1 MWRRWSFDGWGLRSS
16 GGIHG
21 ARWEDPGITTDGC
34 PIICLVWHP
43 VYPLGVVNSW
53 CRPNT
58 GPRIKHL
65 LHMVTR
71 YALLSLF
78 LLGGILAQ
86 AQDYC
91 TPVFTNGCFNW
102 RSMNISLA
110 GVDWVSTG
118 ACTEF
123 DHTATV
129 MTVGAGEATPMVVE
143 NGVWCGVSVYVD
155 LNNNYT
161 FDPEELLFNEYNGN
175 QPSRVH
181 EFQITV
187 PLSTPSGQYRMRVL
201 NHWGSDG
208 VSSMNGT
215 GPCGPYE
222 YGNYDEFTLQV
233 VGAAS
238 INGHNAAEFRLSPNP
253 TTGIFRVENA
263 GSYER
268 ITITSMDGRIVRD
281 QGNAGQ
287 AKTIVMDLSNEAAG
301 VYTVRTGSAR
311 GAQVLRLVKE

>member
-1 MWRRWSFDGWGLRSS
+1 M
-16 GGIHG
+16 I
-21 ARWEDPGITTDGC
+21 
-34 PIICLVWHP
+34 
-43 VYPLGVVNSW
+43 
-53 CRPNT
+53 
-58 GPRIKHL
+58 
-65 LHMVTR
+65 TR
-71 YALLSLF
+71 YTILSLF
-78 LLGGILAQ
+78 LLGGTFAQ

-91 TPVFTNGCFNW
+91 APVFNNGCFNW
-102 RSMNISLA
+102 RSMNISL
-110 GVDWVSTG
+110 GGTDWVPAG

-129 MTVGAGEATPMVVE
+129 MTVGAGEATPMAVE

-187 PLSTPSGQYRMRVL
+187 PLSTPSGMYRLRVL

-208 VSSMNGT
+208 VNSTNGS

-233 VGAAS
+233 VGAAGITDKS
-238 INGHNAAEFRLSPNP
+238 IAPVVLSPNP
-253 TTGIFRVENA
+253 TSGIFRIEAEVP
-263 GSYER
+263 YEQL
-268 ITITSMDGRIVRD
+268 TIMSIDGRSILD
-281 QGNAGQ
+281 QGANSNA
-287 AKTIVMDLSNEAAG
+287 TTTVLDLSAEAAG
-301 VYTVRTGSAR
+301 LYTVRYETALGM
-311 GAQVLRLVKE
+311 QVMRLVKE